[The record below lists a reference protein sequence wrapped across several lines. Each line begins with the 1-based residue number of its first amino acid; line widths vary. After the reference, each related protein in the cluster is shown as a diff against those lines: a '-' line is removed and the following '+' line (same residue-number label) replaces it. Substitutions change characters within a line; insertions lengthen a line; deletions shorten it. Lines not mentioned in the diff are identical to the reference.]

1 MANVDFRLKVSVSS
15 YQQKIATLEGYLGE
29 LDSLLERY
37 ENKKTELDSF
47 MDGSDDNYE
56 SLLALVEENV
66 KAVRTAKSQTEKSL
80 EILRTTLENMQDFG
94 STIINTINTGAE
106 TAVNLVSEGSR
117 WMNILYNE
125 W

>member
-15 YQQKIATLEGYLGE
+15 YQQKIATLEGYLCE

-94 STIINTINTGAE
+94 STIINTISTGAE

-117 WMNILYNE
+117 WMNTI
-125 W
+125 